1 MFFESLQERRR
12 KGKRGIKKPY
22 ISLSQ
27 LGGVWMVGVKGYIG
41 LQIWMIALGKADQK
55 ERLPIYS

>member
-1 MFFESLQERRR
+1 MEQSGTISKILACSLNLYKKDEDR
-12 KGKRGIKKPY
+12 GKREQKKPY

-41 LQIWMIALGKADQK
+41 L
-55 ERLPIYS
+55 

>member
-1 MFFESLQERRR
+1 MEQSGTISKILACSLNLYKKDEDR
-12 KGKRGIKKPY
+12 GKREQKKPY

-41 LQIWMIALGKADQK
+41 LNNQACG
-55 ERLPIYS
+55 